1 MDYRDIIE
9 SISSHTSIINK
20 TLSQT
25 QKIYNEII
33 SPALTSVYKSI
44 MPAMSTWSKIYDD
57 IFDIIKMT
65 TMQASPII
73 SALREIS
80 QQLALPSFASLLQ
93 NANNLSSCLSDFYE
107 ACHGL
112 CEDAFRGTI
121 FETGTESIDDEAC
134 EKIIADSVLV
144 TNKLVQ
150 SEDKNPIRRK
160 IVLKKIFGFLGKMF
174 ASTLLPLLLF
184 IFAPYWQDFYNEHIQ
199 PSVYYSELAE
209 LQEQYQDCVLRIVVK
224 DTFIYTGKHMRRIVA
239 LAEKYEIVEVLEDC
253 GKIIKVKIFESDEVG
268 WIYKKYTKRSK

>member
-1 MDYRDIIE
+1 M
-9 SISSHTSIINK
+9 
-20 TLSQT
+20 
-25 QKIYNEII
+25 
-33 SPALTSVYKSI
+33 VYV
-44 MPAMSTWSKIYDD
+44 
-57 IFDIIKMT
+57 
-65 TMQASPII
+65 
-73 SALREIS
+73 R
-80 QQLALPSFASLLQ
+80 
-93 NANNLSSCLSDFYE
+93 
-107 ACHGL
+107 
-112 CEDAFRGTI
+112 TI

>member
-1 MDYRDIIE
+1 MVE
-9 SISSHTSIINK
+9 
-20 TLSQT
+20 
-25 QKIYNEII
+25 
-33 SPALTSVYKSI
+33 
-44 MPAMSTWSKIYDD
+44 
-57 IFDIIKMT
+57 DIIKMT